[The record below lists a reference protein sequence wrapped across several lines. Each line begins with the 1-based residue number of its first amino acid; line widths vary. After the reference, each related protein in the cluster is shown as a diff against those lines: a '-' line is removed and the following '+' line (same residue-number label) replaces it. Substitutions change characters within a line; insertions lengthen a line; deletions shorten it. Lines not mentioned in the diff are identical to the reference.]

1 MVGIRHARVIRGDHE
16 VWREGG
22 GGKGIRVCVCVYIY
36 IYIDIYL
43 CICIVGMKNCSVAHS
58 GRFAGKNDI
67 RRCRSQWT
75 PGTDAIFADRS

>member
-1 MVGIRHARVIRGDHE
+1 MTTKFGG
-16 VWREGG
+16 REGE
-22 GGKGIRVCVCVYIY
+22 GKEFVCVCVYIY